1 LWLSPEIDIEAM
13 NHGLNKHATQSDQ
26 EDQLLTGFR
35 DQKGSREVEELDGA
49 ESIAWREK
57 PPGGDNS

>member
-13 NHGLNKHATQSDQ
+13 NHGLNKNATQSDQ
-26 EDQLLTGFR
+26 EGQLLTGFR

-49 ESIAWREK
+49 ESIIWRK
-57 PPGGDNS
+57 TTWV